1 MILRIIAMA
10 VLTGLVMAV
19 SYMEGYTRGMQ
30 RMYSESRRLLEEI
43 QKEVD
48 EAMEAIREQ
57 KRERGLKDG
66 KDD

>member
-1 MILRIIAMA
+1 MILRIIAMT
-10 VLTGLVMAV
+10 VLAGLVMAV
-19 SYMEGYTRGMQ
+19 SYMEGYYRGMQ
-30 RMYSESRRLLEEI
+30 RMYGESRRLLEEI

-48 EAMEAIREQ
+48 EAMEAIRGQ